1 MLLTLSPAV
10 EEKYARLQ
18 GVLRDIGRVVIG
30 FSGGVDSTLLLRV
43 ALETLGAAQVLAVIG
58 GSDSFP
64 AREMQE
70 AKALAEE
77 MGAHYRV
84 IQSKELEDE
93 RYTANPSN
101 RCYYCKSDLFSR
113 FLTLAQAEGFS
124 AVLDG
129 NNADDVGDWRP
140 GQQAARELGVRSPL
154 LEVGMSKAEVRE
166 LSRALGLRTW
176 DKPAFA
182 CLASRIP
189 YGSTITREKLSAV
202 EAAENLLRDLGFAQ
216 VRVRHHGEVA
226 RIEVAP
232 ALLDRLLDPALRERI
247 ISQFRDLGF
256 RYVALDLQGY
266 RMGSMN
272 EVLKGS

>member
-1 MLLTLSPAV
+1 MLTLSSTLAD
-10 EEKYARLQ
+10 KYFQLQ
-18 GVLRDIGRVVIG
+18 EILRGIGRVVIG

-43 ALETLGAAQVLAVIG
+43 ALDTLGTEQVLALIG
-58 GSDSFP
+58 DSDSYP
-64 AREMQE
+64 TRELHE
-70 AKALAEE
+70 AKALADEL
-77 MGAHYRV
+77 GAHYRV

-93 RYTANPSN
+93 RYAANPSN

-113 FLTLAQAEGFS
+113 CVAIAREQDFN

-154 LEVGMSKAEVRE
+154 MEIDMSKAEIRE
-166 LSRALGLRTW
+166 LSHALGLRTW

-189 YGSTITREKLSAV
+189 YGTAITREKLSAV
-202 EAAENLLRDLGFAQ
+202 EEAENYLRDQGFAQ

-232 ALLDRLLDPALRERI
+232 ALINQLLDGNLRERI
-247 ISQFRDLGF
+247 VSHLRELGF
-256 RYVALDLQGY
+256 RYVTLDLQGY

-272 EVLKGS
+272 EVLTGS

>member
-1 MLLTLSPAV
+1 MKTLSPAV
-10 EEKYARLQ
+10 EEKYAQLQ
-18 GVLRDIGRVVIG
+18 GILRDIGRVAIG

-43 ALETLGAAQVLAVIG
+43 ALDTLGGENVLALIG
-58 GSDSFP
+58 DSDSYP
-64 AREMQE
+64 TRELQE

-77 MGAHYRV
+77 MGAPYRV
-84 IQSKELEDE
+84 IQSKELDDE
-93 RYTANPSN
+93 RYAANPSN
-101 RCYYCKSDLFSR
+101 RCYYCKSDLFTR
-113 FLTLAQAEGFS
+113 CVAIGREHGFS
-124 AVLDG
+124 TVLDG

-140 GQQAARELGVRSPL
+140 GQKAARELGVRSPL
-154 LEVGMSKAEVRE
+154 MEIGMSKAEVRE

-189 YGSTITREKLSAV
+189 YGTAITREKLSAV
-202 EAAENLLRDLGFAQ
+202 EEAENFLRDLGFAQ

-232 ALLDRLLDPALRERI
+232 ALIEQLLDHTLRERI
-247 ISQFRDLGF
+247 NSRLRELGF
-256 RYVALDLQGY
+256 RYVTLDLQGY

-272 EVLKGS
+272 EVLSGV